1 MRKFILFIII
11 MSIIV
16 FSLIYLAPIDKS
28 NVKLLHNHIN
38 YFNTINPNVG
48 SVSHNYQDFSKLL
61 VEANIK
67 IPYEDDFIP
76 QGITIVNDYIFIA
89 GYKENSNS
97 ICYVIDKNGIV
108 YNKIDLNTK
117 SHVGSIAYDSINE
130 LIWMPD
136 EDGLLNA
143 YELTDFFYK
152 SSIDYKYQ
160 FKDLA
165 NEFVSYIDKDKV
177 SISFLTIDNSYIYIG
192 NFSKNDKSMVK
203 KYKIN
208 NKNKIK
214 LQYINSFYLPSKTQ
228 GITFIDYNKKKYL
241 ISSNS
246 FGRTNTSR
254 LNIYEYKNNI
264 EDYTNNNKYIDIPP
278 MSEQIQFNLNKMYV
292 LFESGAN
299 KYSDGIDR
307 IEYIC
312 ILDILSYLKDD
323 KHETNRL

>member
-1 MRKFILFIII
+1 

-38 YFNTINPNVG
+38 YFNSINPNVG
-48 SVSHNYQDFSKLL
+48 SVSYNYQDFNKILI
-61 VEANIK
+61 EANTK
-67 IPYEDDFIP
+67 IPFEDDFIP

-108 YNKIDLNTK
+108 YNTIDLNTT

-152 SSIDYKYQ
+152 SSINYKYQ

-165 NEFVSYIDKDKV
+165 NEFTSYVDKNKV

-214 LQYINSFYLPSKTQ
+214 LQFVNSFYLPSKTQ

-246 FGRTNTSR
+246 FGRTITSR

-264 EDYTNNNKYIDIPP
+264 EDYTNINNKYIDIPP
-278 MSEQIQFNLNKMYV
+278 MSEQIQFDLNKMYV
-292 LFESGAN
+292 LFESGAS

-323 KHETNRL
+323 KNETNRL